1 MNWKRAYEHSPLVSG
16 IIRKMQT
23 TSENLNQ
30 LILDQLAEREMR
42 LLVLIVG
49 VRKSLGGS
57 TIKGDLAARVQSALR
72 SLVASKSVVD
82 DDGAYSLSPDS
93 RVQ

>member
-1 MNWKRAYEHSPLVSG
+1 
-16 IIRKMQT
+16 MQT
-23 TSENLNQ
+23 TSDNLNQ

-57 TIKGDLAARVQSALR
+57 TIKGDLSARVQAALR

-93 RVQ
+93 RLH